1 MTGSL
6 MIFPHFWFPEHVQKN
21 FPFDFE
27 IDHSMLLRLFALFH
41 KMADDEVGGRII
53 AVVKNSLADISIASV
68 SDSLIK
74 KLKRQKQEQ
83 QQKKIPRA
91 TGPDQRNFHGILT
104 TLLFA
109 FC

>member
-1 MTGSL
+1 
-6 MIFPHFWFPEHVQKN
+6 
-21 FPFDFE
+21 
-27 IDHSMLLRLFALFH
+27 MLLRLFALFH

-53 AVVKNSLADISIASV
+53 AVVKNSLADISIASD

-83 QQKKIPRA
+83 KKKIPRA